1 MKTMTPK
8 EFRESKKI
16 HYAFYT
22 IEQIDSYLKEY
33 ASYVLSVAAE
43 KAEIDYGDEYEP
55 ILVNKESILNCLK
68 D

>member
-1 MKTMTPK
+1 MTPK
-8 EFRESKKI
+8 EFRESKRI

-22 IEQIDSYLKEY
+22 IEQIDSYLEEY
-33 ASYVLSVAAE
+33 ANIVLSVASE

>member
-1 MKTMTPK
+1 MTPK
-8 EFRESKKI
+8 EFRESKRI

-22 IEQIDSYLKEY
+22 IEQIDGYLEEY
-33 ASYVLSVAAE
+33 ANIVLSVAAE